1 MIYNII
7 IWEECKHLDHKAYD
21 DLPLREKICLNFVSQ
36 GISLEAPAGMH
47 PHLQAMSTKH
57 SMDRNIKAINHSDL
71 DPWSPNI
78 NWEILLTVPSYL
90 SYGTSK
96 EIVFKYQVGIVSF
109 LFDY

>member
-1 MIYNII
+1 M
-7 IWEECKHLDHKAYD
+7 HL
-21 DLPLREKICLNFVSQ
+21 
-36 GISLEAPAGMH
+36 
-47 PHLQAMSTKH
+47 HLQAVSTKH
-57 SMDRNIKAINHSDL
+57 SMDRDMKAINHSDL

-96 EIVFKYQVGIVSF
+96 EIVCKYQAVIVSF